1 MALYTERNFNDISA
15 DWEEMQ
21 RRELER
27 QQRQAAEQYAAAQS
41 NLSNQQQNKPGLLES
56 VLSGIGNS
64 VKNVGDSLY
73 NMFGTGAAS
82 VRDILTGNIGTGKY
96 TKEWEKYAKKT
107 IYGDEN
113 MSDKDYYAKT
123 GGKALDAAATV
134 SDLIPGLGAGAK
146 VALNVGQGAASG
158 AAQNFIDNGANV
170 TLEDILKGAGVGAAS
185 AGVGQYV
192 GGKLAG
198 KTAGSSTLSKALN
211 SNIGKAAIT
220 GAASGATGSGL
231 ATALNGGNIGQVIGN
246 AAQGAGGGALAGGT
260 MAGAMGL
267 AGAGLERLNNKVTG
281 ANVEQSTVAK
291 APRVEDIAAEDGAT
305 ATGWGD
311 KNMTNAAKKR
321 NALQKFGDT
330 LQETGQKTQ
339 DQSVTGKLKGNTA
352 DDMANKNSIQRLRD
366 IGFEPS
372 DYEQAANLSEVA
384 NKWYDDQVKASKVTL
399 DMPDTYKLADDAAY
413 TRQLSPEKAEQLK
426 MDITKRLDA
435 VRKTGG
441 GLATFD
447 AAGLERVA
455 RDLGQDVEKMT
466 TTNYGGS
473 KKRINNLSSEAEAYA
488 NALNDIKLALRS
500 KVDDMTDY
508 NPETLRKVLKDAG
521 ATQKQ
526 IDYLTD
532 AKSMA
537 QVKRNTSLLEDAR
550 TMQRQIKSS
559 PLKRGAN
566 ADASTNF
573 TTQAANAS
581 GLSGLLNMAAEPIGK
596 AVGGVEKGIG
606 KIISNAGNVI
616 DGTAAGNMAG
626 KATNAARDLVGA
638 LNNNT
643 IYDASYAGLLPS
655 FGDVMTSQIAR
666 QSGISGAKRVSDA
679 EALQEAQRQAQDAQ
693 NNYNNVVAQT
703 QAEYANAMQPAQVS
717 TGQSQLDRI
726 ANAMEL
732 ALNAGDITAYSQ
744 LADLYQQAQKIYG
757 ADAKSNSPYGNLS
770 SAQLENINKMDTASN
785 AIDEL
790 EALFNQAGGGQ
801 GLLGGNFANWMGS
814 LGLNSDV
821 ATYNALSRGLINQIG
836 AAIGKTDSLNTEGE
850 VNRAL
855 ELIPKMTD
863 DQQTAQNKLAQLRQ
877 MLNANK
883 QTMYQNYGVAQ

>member
-41 NLSNQQQNKPGLLES
+41 NLSNQQQNNPGLLES

-64 VKNVGDSLY
+64 VKNVGDTLY

-82 VRDILTGNIGTGKY
+82 VRDLVTGNAGTGKY
-96 TKEWEKYAKKT
+96 TKEWEQYAKKT
-107 IYGDEN
+107 LYGDEN

-198 KTAGSSTLSKALN
+198 SNALPKALN
-211 SNIGKAAIT
+211 NNIGKAALT
-220 GAASGATGSGL
+220 GAASGATGGAL
-231 ATALNGGNIGQVIGN
+231 ASSLNGGNLMQNLGA
-246 AAQGAGGGALAGGT
+246 AAQGAAGGAVGGAT

-267 AGAGLERLNNKVTG
+267 AGAGLDKLNNKLSGQTTMPDTTVETTTKPTLDPIKEAALDRKYTIAKQKQGQALMAQYGTIDAPTARSVGDAGQVLTNLYDDYGLKTPAEVQYAAKKLTGADGAVTKLTRKLAASAGDIPATYNAADIDQLIIDSGLGLDSTRGKALKQQITSIIQSTNMSGPDTANANDVLDMVKKLERKSADVAGKSGNNYHRATSEDLAAASVLNAVASDYKDRIWNGAQDISTVLTDGAIKDLKAIFPKNDAYQKGVDNKIAKATNGQELRHAMADLVNGSKIANNSKMMAGTTGAQMVKAATSANPIVAGTQMLATKALDSDTANKIRADKYAKQAQKAMSKLTGETTPSTGIIGKVKTG
-281 ANVEQSTVAK
+281 AN
-291 APRVEDIAAEDGAT
+291 D
-305 ATGWGD
+305 
-311 KNMTNAAKKR
+311 
-321 NALQKFGDT
+321 L
-330 LQETGQKTQ
+330 
-339 DQSVTGKLKGNTA
+339 
-352 DDMANKNSIQRLRD
+352 
-366 IGFEPS
+366 
-372 DYEQAANLSEVA
+372 
-384 NKWYDDQVKASKVTL
+384 AS
-399 DMPDTYKLADDAAY
+399 
-413 TRQLSPEKAEQLK
+413 
-426 MDITKRLDA
+426 
-435 VRKTGG
+435 
-441 GLATFD
+441 
-447 AAGLERVA
+447 
-455 RDLGQDVEKMT
+455 
-466 TTNYGGS
+466 
-473 KKRINNLSSEAEAYA
+473 
-488 NALNDIKLALRS
+488 
-500 KVDDMTDY
+500 
-508 NPETLRKVLKDAG
+508 
-521 ATQKQ
+521 
-526 IDYLTD
+526 
-532 AKSMA
+532 
-537 QVKRNTSLLEDAR
+537 
-550 TMQRQIKSS
+550 
-559 PLKRGAN
+559 
-566 ADASTNF
+566 
-573 TTQAANAS
+573 
-581 GLSGLLNMAAEPIGK
+581 
-596 AVGGVEKGIG
+596 
-606 KIISNAGNVI
+606 
-616 DGTAAGNMAG
+616 
-626 KATNAARDLVGA
+626 A
-638 LNNNT
+638 LNNDTVYN
-643 IYDASYAGLLPS
+643 ASYAGLLPS
-655 FGDVMTSQIAR
+655 FGDVMTSQVAR
-666 QSGISGAKRVSDA
+666 QSGLSAARDLNNEQK
-679 EALQEAQRQAQDAQ
+679 LKEAQQQAQDAQ

-703 QAEYANAMQPAQVS
+703 QAEYANAMQPMQVS
-717 TGQSQLDRI
+717 TGQGQLDRI
-726 ANAMEL
+726 ANAMNL

-770 SAQLENINKMDTASN
+770 STQLENINKMDTASN

-877 MLNANK
+877 MLNTNK

>member
-27 QQRQAAEQYAAAQS
+27 QQQQAAQQYNAAQN
-41 NLSNQQQNKPGLLES
+41 NLSNQQEKKTGLLES

-64 VKNVGDSLY
+64 IKNVGDSLY

-82 VRDILTGNIGTGKY
+82 VRDIFTGNIGTGKY
-96 TKEWEKYAKKT
+96 TKEWEQYAKKA

-134 SDLIPGLGAGAK
+134 SDLIPGLGTAAK
-146 VALNVGQGAASG
+146 VGLNVGQGAASG
-158 AAQNFIDNGANV
+158 IAQNFIDNGANV
-170 TLEDILKGAGVGAAS
+170 SLEDVLKGAGVGAAS

-211 SNIGKAAIT
+211 SNIGKAALT

-231 ATALNGGNIGQVIGN
+231 STALNGGNIGQIIGN

-267 AGAGLERLNNKVTG
+267 AGAGLEKLNNKIIGTDVDQ
-281 ANVEQSTVAK
+281 ANIAK
-291 APRVEDIAAEDGAT
+291 APRVEDMAAEDGET

-384 NKWYDDQVKASKVTL
+384 NKWYDDQVKQSKVTL
-399 DMPDTYKLADDAAY
+399 DMPDTYKIADEVAY
-413 TRQLSPEKAEQLK
+413 YRRLSPDQADALKA
-426 MDITKRLDA
+426 DITKRLDA
-435 VRKTGG
+435 ARKTGG
-441 GLATFD
+441 GLFTFD
-447 AAGLERVA
+447 ADGLERVA
-455 RDLGQDVEKMT
+455 KGLGQDVEKMT

-473 KKRINNLSSEAEAYA
+473 KKRINNLSSDAEAYA
-488 NALNDIKLALRS
+488 NALNDVKLALRS

-550 TMQRQIKSS
+550 TMNRQIKSS

-581 GLSGLLNMAAEPIGK
+581 GLSGVLNMAAEPIGK
-596 AVGGVEKGIG
+596 VVGKAEKGLG
-606 KIISNAGNVI
+606 KLISSAGDIVDGKTGNV
-616 DGTAAGNMAG
+616 AG
-626 KATNAARDLVGA
+626 KAANAAQDLVSA

-643 IYDASYAGLLPS
+643 LYDASYAGYLPS

-666 QSGISGAKRVSDA
+666 QSGISGAKRIDDA
-679 EALQEAQRQAQDAQ
+679 QALREAQQQAQDAQ
-693 NNYNNVVAQT
+693 NNYNNVVTQT
-703 QAEYANAMQPAQVS
+703 QTAYANAMQPMQAN

-732 ALNAGDITAYSQ
+732 ALSAGDLTAYSQ
-744 LADLYQQAQKIYG
+744 LADLYQQAYKIYG
-757 ADAKSNSPYGNLS
+757 AETQSTNPYSNLS
-770 SAQLENINKMDTASN
+770 STQVENINKLDTASN

-863 DQQTAQNKLAQLRQ
+863 DAQTAQNKLAQLRQ
-877 MLNANK
+877 MLNTNK
-883 QTMYQNYGVAQ
+883 QTVYQNYGIAQ

>member
-198 KTAGSSTLSKALN
+198 SNALPKALN
-211 SNIGKAAIT
+211 NNIGKAALT
-220 GAASGATGSGL
+220 GAASGATGGAL
-231 ATALNGGNIGQVIGN
+231 ASSLNGGDLMQNLGA
-246 AAQGAGGGALAGGT
+246 AAQGAAGGAVGGAT

-267 AGAGLERLNNKVTG
+267 AGAGLDKLNNKLSGQTTMPDTTVETTTKPTLDPIKEAALDRKYTIAKQKQGQALMAQYGTIDAPTARSVGDAGQVLTNLYDDYGLKTPAEVQYAAKKLTGADGAVTKLTRKLAASAGDIPATYNAADIDQLIIDSGLGLDSTRGKALKQQITSIIQSTNMSGPDTANANDVLDMVKKLERKSADVAGKSGNNYHRATSEDLAAASVLNAVASDYKDRIWNGAQDISTVLTDDAIKDLKAIFPKNDTYQKGVDNKISKAKNGQELRHAMADLVNGSKIANNSKMMAGTTGAQMVKAATSANPIVAGTQMLATKALDSDTANKIRADKYAKQAQKAMSKLTGETTPSAGIIGKVKTG
-281 ANVEQSTVAK
+281 AN
-291 APRVEDIAAEDGAT
+291 D
-305 ATGWGD
+305 
-311 KNMTNAAKKR
+311 
-321 NALQKFGDT
+321 L
-330 LQETGQKTQ
+330 
-339 DQSVTGKLKGNTA
+339 
-352 DDMANKNSIQRLRD
+352 
-366 IGFEPS
+366 
-372 DYEQAANLSEVA
+372 
-384 NKWYDDQVKASKVTL
+384 AS
-399 DMPDTYKLADDAAY
+399 
-413 TRQLSPEKAEQLK
+413 
-426 MDITKRLDA
+426 
-435 VRKTGG
+435 
-441 GLATFD
+441 
-447 AAGLERVA
+447 
-455 RDLGQDVEKMT
+455 
-466 TTNYGGS
+466 
-473 KKRINNLSSEAEAYA
+473 
-488 NALNDIKLALRS
+488 
-500 KVDDMTDY
+500 
-508 NPETLRKVLKDAG
+508 
-521 ATQKQ
+521 
-526 IDYLTD
+526 
-532 AKSMA
+532 
-537 QVKRNTSLLEDAR
+537 
-550 TMQRQIKSS
+550 
-559 PLKRGAN
+559 
-566 ADASTNF
+566 
-573 TTQAANAS
+573 
-581 GLSGLLNMAAEPIGK
+581 
-596 AVGGVEKGIG
+596 
-606 KIISNAGNVI
+606 
-616 DGTAAGNMAG
+616 
-626 KATNAARDLVGA
+626 A
-638 LNNNT
+638 LNNDTVYN
-643 IYDASYAGLLPS
+643 ASYAGLLPS
-655 FGDVMTSQIAR
+655 FGDVMTSQVAR
-666 QSGISGAKRVSDA
+666 QSGLSAARDLNNEQKLKDA
-679 EALQEAQRQAQDAQ
+679 QQQAQDAQ

-717 TGQSQLDRI
+717 TGQGQLDRI

-757 ADAKSNSPYGNLS
+757 AETKSNSPYSNLS
-770 SAQLENINKMDTASN
+770 STQLENINKMDTASN